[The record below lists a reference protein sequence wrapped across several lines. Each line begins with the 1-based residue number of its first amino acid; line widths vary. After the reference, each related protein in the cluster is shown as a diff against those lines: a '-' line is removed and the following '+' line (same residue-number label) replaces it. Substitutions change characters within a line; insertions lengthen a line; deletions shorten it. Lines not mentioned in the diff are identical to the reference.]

1 VVQHICESRLEARTT
16 SSYFNINAFAPTP
29 TGAGRI
35 GNAGV
40 GILEA
45 PGTVAVSAGLAKTTA
60 IRSSDITRG
69 LSVYSRCEGIAR
81 HCLGGQV

>member
-45 PGTVAVSAGLAKTTA
+45 PGTVAVSAGDGHPL
-60 IRSSDITRG
+60 IGPNTRLIG
-69 LSVYSRCEGIAR
+69 LF
-81 HCLGGQV
+81 QV